1 MNFAIGFTALCFQA
15 LVLYPCHE
23 TISEQVDKLE
33 KNIVRLEQMEVELKT
48 HMERNQHLIKQR
60 IIMNGKNI

>member
-1 MNFAIGFTALCFQA
+1 MNFAIAFTALCFQA
-15 LVLYPCHE
+15 LVLYPCHD

-48 HMERNQHLIKQR
+48 HMERNQELIKHR